1 MFSCEKE
8 KYPPQFTW
16 LFVIAAFLGLSTIM
30 NMMIVC
36 CIDPE
41 INIDSATVQAF
52 EDNKN
57 EKISEEQNLA
67 KKARAVGSIK
77 EAQEH
82 EVTIGAL
89 KGMKMP
95 RMKCIHRFIRYIVVL
110 FKCEIFLWTNTSIKK
125 GRENFLILLFKLSST
140 IFQSLPCMTMLLY
153 LGFAQP
159 RRFSAIMLSAIFL
172 SAISAGITMC
182 LWEKNQMKAE
192 TDETIRLCSV
202 PAFWM
207 FFGRI
212 IEVIARALTISLFG
226 ATYGVIGM
234 VALIGFDYVVVHI
247 LVIIT

>member
-1 MFSCEKE
+1 
-8 KYPPQFTW
+8 
-16 LFVIAAFLGLSTIM
+16 M

-95 RMKCIHRFIRYIVVL
+95 
-110 FKCEIFLWTNTSIKK
+110 
-125 GRENFLILLFKLSST
+125 LI
-140 IFQSLPCMTMLLY
+140 
-153 LGFAQP
+153 
-159 RRFSAIMLSAIFL
+159 
-172 SAISAGITMC
+172 
-182 LWEKNQMKAE
+182 
-192 TDETIRLCSV
+192 
-202 PAFWM
+202 
-207 FFGRI
+207 
-212 IEVIARALTISLFG
+212 
-226 ATYGVIGM
+226 
-234 VALIGFDYVVVHI
+234 I
-247 LVIIT
+247 LE